1 MKTKRHL
8 PRRSGG
14 GGRKA
19 CLTLILALALDP
31 ARQWLTTVKDAVKIP
46 PSRTTRR
53 RIAILEEKVQ
63 PVELY
68 RLMEWIMGRLDQMHR
83 SV

>member
-19 CLTLILALALDP
+19 CLTLFLALDP
-31 ARQWLTTVKDAVKIP
+31 ARQWLTTAKDAVKIP
-46 PSRTTRR
+46 PSWTTGR
-53 RIAILEEKVQ
+53 RITILEEKVQ
-63 PVELY
+63 PLESH
-68 RLMEWIMGRLDQMHR
+68 RLMEWIVDRLDQMHR